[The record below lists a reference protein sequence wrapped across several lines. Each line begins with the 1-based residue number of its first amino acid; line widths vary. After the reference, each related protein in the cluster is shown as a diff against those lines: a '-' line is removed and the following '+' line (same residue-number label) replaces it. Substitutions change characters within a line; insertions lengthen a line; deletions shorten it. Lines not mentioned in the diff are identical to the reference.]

1 MRSKHDALRDAV
13 ADVDGAYQAADDEEV
28 REQLDRALLLLSLV
42 QAYEEADGQ
51 DRETIQYAI
60 EHAPGVSRD

>member
-1 MRSKHDALRDAV
+1 MRDKHDALRDAV
-13 ADVDGAYQAADDEEV
+13 ADVDIAYQAADDEEV
-28 REQLDRALLLLSLV
+28 REHLDRALLLLSLV

-51 DRETIQYAI
+51 HQETIRFGI